1 MQGLRTDV
9 EERVWD
15 ECWAEVLK
23 ALLAE
28 VSSVCIACFPISG
41 CGLQPWEQEQVLDN

>member
-9 EERVWD
+9 EERAWD
-15 ECWAEVLK
+15 GCWAEVLG

-28 VSSVCIACFPISG
+28 VSAACIAWRPVSG
-41 CGLQPWEQEQVLDN
+41 CGLRPWEQEQVLDN